1 MCDLSVVKESG
12 GAPTVFTTRGNVRNV
27 CLQLPNIMLLLSP
40 YDHNYANETGKK
52 RIYSAPHSISICVE
66 NNISLAK

>member
-52 RIYSAPHSISICVE
+52 RI
-66 NNISLAK
+66 